1 MKTCKS
7 KWSVHQQTIVK
18 KNRPKEKC
26 CKLEAR
32 VFLDRCFA
40 IFKFEKI
47 VLSLD
52 IKKGKQNEKKAPNWS
67 ILEN

>member
-1 MKTCKS
+1 
-7 KWSVHQQTIVK
+7 
-18 KNRPKEKC
+18 
-26 CKLEAR
+26 LEAR

-52 IKKGKQNEKKAPNWS
+52 IKKGKQNEKKAPN
-67 ILEN
+67 